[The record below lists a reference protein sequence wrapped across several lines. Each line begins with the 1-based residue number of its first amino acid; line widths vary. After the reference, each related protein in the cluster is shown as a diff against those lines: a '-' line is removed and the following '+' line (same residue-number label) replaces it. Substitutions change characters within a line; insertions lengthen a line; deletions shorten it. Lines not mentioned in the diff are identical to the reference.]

1 MNIWHHFFKD
11 GSQWKQYNITHFDNL
26 KHLSYWSYACCSKRC
41 CFCFLKK
48 EGKKK
53 IRARVCPPQC
63 VVIDPWRESTLFK
76 FSPPIS
82 PTWGRQ
88 KQPGFLRF
96 RKLRGNEAR
105 GWRLFIVSNAAE
117 QRMVRRSACG
127 FKPCMYEAIP
137 LHCTEYWWN
146 TTNMERWT
154 QEEKGHQQ
162 SRAYCPSHFPFDNW
176 IHFYKLKCGHISIWL
191 ADFMLHTYWI

>member
-1 MNIWHHFFKD
+1 MFFK
-11 GSQWKQYNITHFDNL
+11 
-26 KHLSYWSYACCSKRC
+26 KRR
-41 CFCFLKK
+41 
-48 EGKKK
+48 KKK

-105 GWRLFIVSNAAE
+105 GWRLLIVSNAAE

-127 FKPCMYEAIP
+127 FKPCMKLYPYIVQNTDGTQLTWKDEHKKKKGTNKVAPTAPPISH
-137 LHCTEYWWN
+137 LITEY
-146 TTNMERWT
+146 TST
-154 QEEKGHQQ
+154 
-162 SRAYCPSHFPFDNW
+162 S
-176 IHFYKLKCGHISIWL
+176 
-191 ADFMLHTYWI
+191 